1 MTEQKRTRED
11 VKRSRQRQK
20 KTPQKKASFGTWF
33 KRIFITAFIVGILT
47 LIGGAGLFAYY
58 VSKAPELD
66 EELLKDP
73 ISSEFYDKDGELFA
87 TIGIDEKRK
96 YINYEDIPQEMVEAI
111 VATEDARFFEHSGID
126 FRRIGG
132 AVIANLRDRGYSQ
145 GASTITQQVI
155 KNSFFSNEKKLERKA
170 QEAWLAIQLERKYDK
185 EEIFEMY
192 FNKVLMSGTTYGFGT
207 AAEYFYGKED
217 LNELTLDEMALLAGM
232 PQSPNNY
239 NPIKNPESAEKRRN
253 IVLGLMVQ
261 HGKITKAE
269 ADEAKL
275 ADVTAGLLPEE
286 ERTQMYATEYGAF
299 LDVVLSEIET
309 NGDYGLLSEG
319 VKVYTTLDRNA
330 QKIVEDVMNNA
341 ANFPTETIESGV
353 AVIDTKTGALSAI
366 GGGRNYGNREYNY
379 AYDLKTRSPGSTIKP
394 LIDYGPAFEYLKWS
408 TGETLV
414 DEPINYSGSSQTIT
428 NWDSRYNGT
437 MTLRKALYTS
447 RNVPAVKTLRAVGMD
462 NAKEFVNKLGIDAKE
477 IVESDALGGGKISMS
492 PIQMA
497 ASYAAFGNG
506 GRYTDAHSITKIV
519 YRDNVTTKKY
529 KPESTFAMSDSTAY
543 MVTDVLR
550 DTISGH
556 SDSFAQNAYVPGID
570 IAGKTGTTNYSRDEF
585 SKYNLKSGSVPD
597 SWFAGYSPNYSIAIW
612 SGYSERKDAITSW
625 DERWLPQRLFKYIMS
640 DLKDLV
646 PNETF
651 QKPSS
656 VVEATIE
663 IGSSPLKLASEY
675 TPADKRSTELFV
687 KGTVP
692 TETSTE
698 YEAAG
703 IEAPYNV
710 RADYNDAANA
720 ITVSW
725 AHNDTPPAEGEE
737 PKLYTYEVSMKVGDA
752 PATVIS
758 TTGSKEVIVPNV
770 QPGTNYQFF
779 VVATDG
785 TERSEPG
792 TASIF
797 IDGEITAI
805 EPENPDVENPETP
818 DGEQEEPEETP
829 PGTPNTPTPPVTPPG
844 NNGTSNGAGN
854 GTGGTPGNGSGNG
867 NNNNTGNG
875 TGETDVN
882 GTPNPN

>member
-1 MTEQKRTRED
+1 MTQQKRTRED
-11 VKRSRQRQK
+11 VKKSRQQQK
-20 KTPQKKASFGTWF
+20 KNQKSSFGTWF
-33 KRIFITAFIVGILT
+33 KRIIVGVIVVGVLT
-47 LIGGAGLFAYY
+47 LVGGAGLFAYY

-73 ISSEFYDKDGELFA
+73 ISSQFYDKDGELFA

-96 YINYEDIPQEMVEAI
+96 YINYEDIPEDMVDAI
-111 VATEDARFFEHSGID
+111 LATEDVRFFDHFGID
-126 FRRIGG
+126 LRRIGG
-132 AVIANLRDRGYSQ
+132 AVIANLREGGYSQ

-192 FNKVLMSGTTYGFGT
+192 FNKILMSGTTYGFGT

-217 LNELTLDEMALLAGM
+217 LHELTLDEMALLAGM

-239 NPIKNPESAEKRRN
+239 NPIKHPESAEKRRN

-261 HGKITKAE
+261 HGKITKAQ
-269 ADEAKL
+269 ADEAKS

-299 LDVVLSEIET
+299 LDVVLSEIEEK
-309 NGDYGLLSEG
+309 GDYELLSEG
-319 VKVYTTLDRNA
+319 VKVYTTLDRDA

-341 ANFPTETIESGV
+341 ANFPTETIQSGV
-353 AVIDTKTGALSAI
+353 AVIDTKTGAISAI
-366 GGGRNYGNREYNY
+366 GGGRDYGNREFNF
-379 AYDLKTRSPGSTIKP
+379 AYDLTSRSPGSTIKP

-414 DEPINYSGSSQTIT
+414 DEPIKYTGSSQTIT
-428 NWDSRYNGT
+428 NWDSKYNGT

-447 RNVPAVKTLRAVGMD
+447 RNVPAVKTLREVGMD
-462 NAKEFVNKLGIDAKE
+462 NAKEFLNNLGIKANE
-477 IVESDALGGGKISMS
+477 LVESDALGGGKVSMS

-497 ASYAAFGNG
+497 ASYAAFGNA

-529 KPESTFAMSDSTAY
+529 KPETTFAMSDSTAY

-556 SDSFAQNAYVPGID
+556 ADSFAGNAYVAGID
-570 IAGKTGTTNYSRDEF
+570 IAGKTGTTNYSSDEF
-585 SKYNLKSGSVPD
+585 SQYNLKSGSVPD

-612 SGYSERKDAITSW
+612 SGYSERKDAITTW

-663 IGSSPLKLASEY
+663 VGSSPLKLAGQY
-675 TPADKRSTELFV
+675 TPANLRSTELFV

-692 TETSTE
+692 TETSTQ
-698 YEAAG
+698 YEAPD
-703 IEAPYNV
+703 IEKPFNV
-710 RADYNDAANA
+710 RADFNEAANS
-720 ITVSW
+720 ITLSW
-725 AHNDTPPAEGEE
+725 SHNETPAEDGAQ
-737 PKLYTYEVSMKVGDA
+737 PKNYTYEVSMKVGDGA
-752 PATVIS
+752 ATVIS
-758 TTGSKEVIVPNV
+758 TSGTKQVVIPNV
-770 QPGTNYQFF
+770 QPGNNYVFS
-779 VVATDG
+779 VVAIDG
-785 TERSEPG
+785 ENRSGPG
-792 TASIF
+792 TASIY
-797 IDGEITAI
+797 IDGDITTD
-805 EPENPDVENPETP
+805 EPETP
-818 DGEQEEPEETP
+818 DVDEQTPPDTGGEQPTP
-829 PGTPNTPTPPVTPPG
+829 PTDTPANPTPPVKPPG
-844 NNGTSNGAGN
+844 N
-854 GTGGTPGNGSGNG
+854 GNG
-867 NNNNTGNG
+867 NGND
-875 TGETDVN
+875 EDDD
-882 GTPNPN
+882 TPEPEEPVTQP

>member
-11 VKRSRQRQK
+11 VKKSRQRQK
-20 KTPQKKASFGTWF
+20 KANRKKASFGTWF
-33 KRIFITAFIVGILT
+33 KRIIIAVFAVGILT

-87 TIGIDEKRK
+87 TIGIDQNRK
-96 YINYEDIPQEMVEAI
+96 YINYEDIPQEMVDAI
-111 VATEDARFFEHSGID
+111 LATEDVRFFDHFGID
-126 FRRIGG
+126 LRRIGG

-192 FNKVLMSGTTYGFGT
+192 FNKILMSGTTYGFGT

-239 NPIKNPESAEKRRN
+239 NPIKHPENAEKRRN

-261 HGKITKAE
+261 HGKITQAE
-269 ADEAKL
+269 ADKAKL
-275 ADVTAGLLPEE
+275 VDVTAGLLPEE
-286 ERTQMYATEYGAF
+286 ERKQMFATEYGAF
-299 LDVVLSEIET
+299 LDVVLSEIEKK
-309 NGDYGLLSEG
+309 GDYDLLSEG

-341 ANFPTETIESGV
+341 GNFPTETIESGV
-353 AVIDTKTGALSAI
+353 AVIDTKTGAISAI
-366 GGGRNYGNREYNY
+366 GGGRNYSNREYNY
-379 AYDLKTRSPGSTIKP
+379 AYDLTARSPGSTIKP

-414 DEPINYSGSSQTIT
+414 DEPIKYTGSSQTIT
-428 NWDSRYNGT
+428 NWDSKYNGT

-447 RNVPAVKTLRAVGMD
+447 RNVPAVKTLREVGMD
-462 NAKEFVNKLGIDAKE
+462 NAKDFLNKIGIKADE
-477 IVESDALGGGKISMS
+477 LVESDALGGGKVTMS

-497 ASYAAFGNG
+497 ASYAAFGNS
-506 GRYTDAHSITKIV
+506 GRYTDAYSITKIV

-529 KPESTFAMSDSTAY
+529 KPESTIAMSDSTAY

-556 SDSFAQNAYVPGID
+556 ADSFAGNAYVPGID
-570 IAGKTGTTNYSRDEF
+570 IAGKTGTTNYSSKEF
-585 SKYNLKSGSVPD
+585 SQYNLKSGSVPD

-612 SGYSERKDAITSW
+612 SGYTERKDAITTW

-640 DLKDLV
+640 DLKELV

-663 IGSSPLKLASEY
+663 IGSKPLKLASEY
-675 TPADKRSTELFV
+675 TPANKRSTELFV

-698 YEAAG
+698 YEAPD
-703 IEAPYNV
+703 IEKPFNV
-710 RADYNDAANA
+710 RADYNEAANA
-720 ITVSW
+720 IKLSW
-725 AHNDTPPAEGEE
+725 SHNETPPAEGEE
-737 PKLYTYEVSMKVGDA
+737 AKVYTYEVSMKIGDN
-752 PATVIS
+752 PAKVIS
-758 TTGSKEVIVPNV
+758 TTGAKEVTVPNV
-770 QPGTNYQFF
+770 QPGMNYQFS
-779 VVATDG
+779 VVAIEG
-785 TERSEPG
+785 EFRSDPG

-797 IDGEITAI
+797 IEGDITTI
-805 EPENPDVENPETP
+805 EPEVPDIDNP
-818 DGEQEEPEETP
+818 GEDDDTEEPPEEETP
-829 PGTPNTPTPPVTPPG
+829 GGPSTPIPPVTPPG
-844 NNGTSNGAGN
+844 NNGNGN
-854 GTGGTPGNGSGNG
+854 GNGNGNDNGSGND
-867 NNNNTGNG
+867 NN
-875 TGETDVN
+875 ES
-882 GTPNPN
+882 TPRP

>member
-1 MTEQKRTRED
+1 MTQEKRTRED
-11 VKRSRQRQK
+11 VKKSRQRKKQK
-20 KTPQKKASFGTWF
+20 NKSSFGIWM
-33 KRIFITAFIVGILT
+33 KRIFIAIVAVGVLT
-47 LIGGAGLFAYY
+47 LVGGAGLFAYY

-73 ISSEFYDKDGELFA
+73 ISSEFYDKNGELFA

-96 YINYEDIPQEMVEAI
+96 YISYEDIPEDLRDAI
-111 VATEDARFFEHSGID
+111 LATEDVRFFDHFGID
-126 FRRIGG
+126 LRRIGG
-132 AVIANLRDRGYSQ
+132 AVIANLRDRGFSQ

-155 KNSFFSNEKKLERKA
+155 KNSFFTNEKKLERKA

-192 FNKVLMSGTTYGFGT
+192 FNKILMSGTIYGFGT

-239 NPIKNPESAEKRRN
+239 NPIKHPESAEKRRN

-261 HGKITKAE
+261 HGKISQAD

-275 ADVTAGLLPEE
+275 ADVTAGLSPEE
-286 ERTQMYATEYGAF
+286 ERKKIFTTEYGAF

-309 NGDYGLLSEG
+309 NGDYELLSEG
-319 VKVYTTLDRNA
+319 VKVYTTLDREA
-330 QKIVEDVMNNA
+330 QKIVENVMNNA
-341 ANFPTETIESGV
+341 ENFPTETIQSGV

-366 GGGRNYGNREYNY
+366 GGGRDYGNREFNF
-379 AYDLKTRSPGSTIKP
+379 AYDLTTRSPGSTIKP

-414 DEPINYSGSSQTIT
+414 DEPIKYTGSSQTVT

-447 RNVPAVKTLRAVGMD
+447 RNVPAVKTLREVGYD
-462 NAKEFVNKLGIDAKE
+462 NAIEFLGNIGIKTDE
-477 IVESDALGGGKISMS
+477 LYESDALGGGKVSIS

-506 GRYTDAHSITKIV
+506 GRYTDAYSITKIV

-529 KPESTFAMSDSTAY
+529 KPETKFAMSDSTAY

-556 SDSFAQNAYVPGID
+556 SDSFAGNAYVPGID
-570 IAGKTGTTNYSRDEF
+570 IAGKTGTTNYGSDEF
-585 SKYNLKSGSVPD
+585 SKFNLKSGSVPD

-612 SGYSERKDAITSW
+612 SGYEERKNAITTW

-646 PNETF
+646 PNERF
-651 QKPSS
+651 EKPAS

-663 IGSSPLKLASEY
+663 IGTSPLKLASEH
-675 TPADKRSTELFV
+675 TPSNKRSTELFV

-698 YEAAG
+698 YTAPE
-703 IEAPYNV
+703 IEAPFNV
-710 RADYNDAANA
+710 RADYNEAANT
-720 ITVSW
+720 IELSW
-725 AHNDTPPAEGEE
+725 AHNETPPKEGEE
-737 PKLYTYEVSMKVGDA
+737 PRLYTYEVSMKVGNGA
-752 PATVIS
+752 ATVIS
-758 TTGSKEVIVPNV
+758 TTGTKKVTIPNV
-770 QPGTNYQFF
+770 QAGNNYVFT
-779 VVATDG
+779 VVAIEGET
-785 TERSEPG
+785 RSEPAS
-792 TASIF
+792 ASIF
-797 IDGEITAI
+797 IDGEITTI
-805 EPENPDVENPETP
+805 EPDVPTIDDQTPPDQPDDNGQSPTQPPTEGGTETP
-818 DGEQEEPEETP
+818 TQPIPPTTP
-829 PGTPNTPTPPVTPPG
+829 PAG
-844 NNGTSNGAGN
+844 NNG
-854 GTGGTPGNGSGNG
+854 GNG
-867 NNNNTGNG
+867 NDDNDGD
-875 TGETDVN
+875 GED
-882 GTPNPN
+882 